1 MKKILFVL
9 LFLSSLASSI
19 EIPPTPTNTFVYD
32 GAGIMSANQ
41 VYQFNAIAD
50 DLSKNA
56 NFGLALATFKS
67 IDGQDPVEFSL
78 KVAQKWA
85 VCSKDSNEGVLIYV
99 VMEPH
104 LRGVQVGYGSE
115 GYLPDVLVEHMQ
127 EVSLIPALQ
136 QGNGG
141 QGAIKLASMIAQK
154 VQEEKRITLSATLDT
169 AQFAPEE
176 DGSNL
181 TGTQKALIVIGVIV
195 VLIILGL
202 IEAVT
207 DIPLLSFM
215 LFILSFLGNKGGS
228 SSGRGFGGGG
238 FGGGGSHGGW

>member
-41 VYQFNAIAD
+41 VYQFN
-50 DLSKNA
+50 LSKNA

-99 VMEPH
+99 VMDPH
-104 LRGVQVGYGSE
+104 YRGVQVGYGSE

-127 EVSLIPALQ
+127 EVSLMPALQ
-136 QGNGG
+136 NGEG
-141 QGAIKLASMIAQK
+141 GVGIIKLASMIAQK
-154 VQEEKRITLSATLDT
+154 VQEVKRITLSATLDT
-169 AQFAPEE
+169 AQLAPEE
-176 DGSNL
+176 EGPSL

-195 VLIILGL
+195 VFIILGL
-202 IEAVT
+202 IEVVT
-207 DIPLLSFM
+207 DIPCLSGLL
-215 LFILSFLGNKGGS
+215 LILSCLGKGGGGGGR
-228 SSGRGFGGGG
+228 GRGFGGGG

>member
-9 LFLSSLASSI
+9 LFLFSMASAI
-19 EIPPTPTNTFVYD
+19 EIPPTPKNTFVYD
-32 GAGIMSANQ
+32 GAGIMSANE
-41 VYQFNAIAD
+41 VYQFNAIAA
-50 DLSKNA
+50 DLAKNA

-85 VCSKDSNEGVLIYV
+85 ICSKDSNEGVLIYV

-154 VQEEKRITLSATLDT
+154 VQEEKKIALSATLDT
-169 AQFAPEE
+169 AQLAPVEG
-176 DGSNL
+176 DSLQGW
-181 TGTQKALIVIGVIV
+181 QKG
-195 VLIILGL
+195 LIIFIIIAVFILLGI

-207 DIPLLSFM
+207 DIPCLSGLL
-215 LFILSFLGNKGGS
+215 LILSCLGKGGGGG
-228 SSGRGFGGGG
+228 GRGFGGGG

>member
-9 LFLSSLASSI
+9 LFLFSMASAI
-19 EIPPTPTNTFVYD
+19 EIPPTPKNTFVYD
-32 GAGIMSANQ
+32 GAGIMSANE
-41 VYQFNAIAD
+41 VYQFNAIAA
-50 DLSKNA
+50 DLAKKA

-85 VCSKDSNEGVLIYV
+85 ICSKDSNEGVLIYV

-127 EVSLIPALQ
+127 EVSLIPALR

-154 VQEEKRITLSATLDT
+154 VQEEKKIALSATLDT
-169 AQFAPEE
+169 AQLAPVEG
-176 DGSNL
+176 DHLQGW
-181 TGTQKALIVIGVIV
+181 QKGLIIFIVIA
-195 VLIILGL
+195 VLILLGI

-207 DIPLLSFM
+207 DIPCLSGLL
-215 LFILSFLGNKGGS
+215 LILSCLGKGGGGG
-228 SSGRGFGGGG
+228 GRGFGGGG